1 MAKQITF
8 IYITSKEHTMTPRRI
23 IPVLLLAVAL
33 SACGGSPAAS
43 ISEQAPPVVAPAAP
57 PQASDAI
64 DQKGSGANAPGGNAS
79 APAGAPGTGNT
90 QQQFERLVIK
100 TAQISLQV
108 ESVRDA
114 EAAVR
119 AKVQALGGYV
129 VKAENSGSD
138 EDMTATITFR
148 VPAQRFDE
156 SLTGLQGLAKKV
168 LSRTVSGD
176 DVTEEFVDLQS
187 RLRNLEATRDRL
199 TTFLDKATTVD
210 EALKVNESLSQ
221 IQGEIEQVK
230 GRTQYLKQS
239 AALST
244 ITVSLAPVPA
254 VAPLVE
260 EDGWQPLAVARDALR
275 NLIELGQ
282 GLVNIVIVVLVWTP
296 LWLPLVL
303 LGWWVRRRLRGR
315 VRKPAPTAS

>member
-1 MAKQITF
+1 MKPGQIF
-8 IYITSKEHTMTPRRI
+8 PIL
-23 IPVLLLAVAL
+23 VLALAL
-33 SACGGSPAAS
+33 SACGGSAAPVTSVAEPAPA
-43 ISEQAPPVVAPAAP
+43 QPVAPGAP
-57 PQASDAI
+57 
-64 DQKGSGANAPGGNAS
+64 ANARSSLDQGGAADGTTNDNT
-79 APAGAPGTGNT
+79 PATGNSPQG
-90 QQQFERLVIK
+90 QQPFERLVIK
-100 TAQISLQV
+100 TADISLQV

-138 EDMTATITFR
+138 ENMTARITFR
-148 VPAQRFDE
+148 VPAPRFDE
-156 SLTGLQGLAKKV
+156 ALSGVQGLAKKV
-168 LSRTVSGD
+168 LGRTVSGD

-187 RLRNLEATRDRL
+187 RMRNLEATRDRL
-199 TTFLDKATTVD
+199 LTFLNKAENVD

-230 GRTQYLKQS
+230 GRTEFLKQS

-244 ITVSLAPVPA
+244 VTVSLAPVPA

-260 EDGWQPLAVARDALR
+260 EGGWQPLSVARGALR
-275 NLIELGQ
+275 DLIELGQ
-282 GLVNIVIVVLVWTP
+282 GLANIAIVLLVWTP

-303 LGWWVRRRLRGR
+303 LGWWVRRRVFGR
-315 VRKPAPTAS
+315 SRKPAQTAS

>member
-1 MAKQITF
+1 M
-8 IYITSKEHTMTPRRI
+8 TSRQI
-23 IPVLLLAVAL
+23 IPVLLLALAL
-33 SACGGSPAAS
+33 SACGGAAAS
-43 ISEQAPPVVAPAAP
+43 PTGSVAEQAPMVAPAAP
-57 PQASDAI
+57 PNADSAL
-64 DQKGSGANAPGGNAS
+64 DQKGSGASAPGGA
-79 APAGAPGTGNT
+79 TGNQNT
-90 QQQFERLVIK
+90 QQQQFARLVIK

-108 ESVRDA
+108 ENVPNA

-119 AKVQALGGYV
+119 AKVQELGGYV

-138 EDMTATITFR
+138 ENMTAQITFR

-156 SLTGLQGLAKKV
+156 SLAGLQGLAKKV

-199 TTFLDKATTVD
+199 ATFLDKSTTVD

-230 GRTQYLKQS
+230 GRTEYLKQS

-244 ITVSLAPVPA
+244 ITVALSPVPA
-254 VAPLVE
+254 ISPLIE
-260 EDGWQPLAVARDALR
+260 EDGWQPLSVARSALR
-275 NLIELGQ
+275 DLIELGQ
-282 GLVNIVIVVLVWTP
+282 GLVNVLIVLLIWTP

-303 LGWWVRRRLRGR
+303 LGWWLRRRLLGR
-315 VRKPAPTAS
+315 TRKPAQTAS

>member
-1 MAKQITF
+1 M
-8 IYITSKEHTMTPRRI
+8 TSRRI
-23 IPVLLLAVAL
+23 IPVLLLALVL
-33 SACGGSPAAS
+33 SACGGSTAAS
-43 ISEQAPPVVAPAAP
+43 VSEQAPAMVAPAAP
-57 PQASDAI
+57 PNADSAL
-64 DQKGSGANAPGGNAS
+64 DQKGSGASAPGA
-79 APAGAPGTGNT
+79 ATGNQNT
-90 QQQFERLVIK
+90 QQQQFERLVIK

-108 ESVRDA
+108 ESVSNA

-119 AKVQALGGYV
+119 AKVQELGGYV

-138 EDMTATITFR
+138 ESMTAQITFR

-156 SLTGLQGLAKKV
+156 SLAGLQGLAKKV

-199 TTFLDKATTVD
+199 ATFLDKSTTVD

-230 GRTQYLKQS
+230 GRTEYLKQS

-244 ITVSLAPVPA
+244 ITVSLSPVPA
-254 VAPLVE
+254 VSPLIE
-260 EDGWQPLAVARDALR
+260 EDGWQPLTVARSALR
-275 NLIELGQ
+275 DLIELGQ
-282 GLVNIVIVVLVWTP
+282 GLVNILIVLLVWTP

-303 LGWWVRRRLRGR
+303 LGLWLRRRFLGR
-315 VRKPAPTAS
+315 ARKPAQTAS